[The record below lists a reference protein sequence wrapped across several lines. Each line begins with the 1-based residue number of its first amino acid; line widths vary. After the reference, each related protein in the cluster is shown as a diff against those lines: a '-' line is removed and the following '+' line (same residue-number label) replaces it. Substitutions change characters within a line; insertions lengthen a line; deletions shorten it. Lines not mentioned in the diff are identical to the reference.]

1 MNSHSQ
7 VVVYWSLTSNL
18 NTPSTRQALVFSFTS
33 CVKKD
38 NVEQVGWEQHIPQD
52 FLPEEFLVAFLP
64 LIYYFLLFCQ
74 AILDGTMV
82 YKFHN

>member
-38 NVEQVGWEQHIPQD
+38 NVEQVGWEQHTTG
-52 FLPEEFLVAFLP
+52 LPSRRVFGCISPPEL
-64 LIYYFLLFCQ
+64 LLF
-74 AILDGTMV
+74 AVLLGYT
-82 YKFHN
+82 